1 MIEFL
6 ENLLDVLTFVI
17 IGVVGVEFVAY
28 LIRKFLQV
36 K

>member
-6 ENLLDVLTFVI
+6 ETLLEVLTFVI
-17 IGVVGVEFVAY
+17 IGVVGVEFASY
-28 LIRKFLQV
+28 LIRRFLQV